1 MSDDPTYAE
10 YDAVDFIEADE
21 GTRAELLEEFE
32 PTGGPECDAIHI
44 IAPPKETDIPY
55 NRTSYCEQN
64 TTSDV

>member
-32 PTGGPECDAIHI
+32 PQEPMELQALHE
-44 IAPPKETDIPY
+44 IANSVPIE
-55 NRTSYCEQN
+55 E
-64 TTSDV
+64 